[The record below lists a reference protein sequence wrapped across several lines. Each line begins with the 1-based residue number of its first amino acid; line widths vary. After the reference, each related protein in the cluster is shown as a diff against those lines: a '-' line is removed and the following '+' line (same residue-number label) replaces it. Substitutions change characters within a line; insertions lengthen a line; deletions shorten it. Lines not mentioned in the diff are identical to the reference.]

1 MFGKW
6 LICFHWIESLAYV
19 MAATHGLDEQ
29 AEQIKESLDENVIDI
44 VKFEFLFV

>member
-1 MFGKW
+1 
-6 LICFHWIESLAYV
+6 